1 MIMKTIK
8 ILGKNREE
16 IEKQARDKY
25 GENYFIISI
34 RELSR
39 KNIFG
44 IIKKE
49 FEVSIGVLEQY

>member
-1 MIMKTIK
+1 MIKKKIK
-8 ILGKNREE
+8 IFVKNRKKKK
-16 IEKQARDKY
+16 KQARDKY

>member
-1 MIMKTIK
+1 MKTIK
-8 ILGKNREE
+8 IFGKNRTE

-25 GENYFIISI
+25 GENYFIISV
-34 RELSR
+34 RENKR

-44 IIKKE
+44 IVRKE

>member
-1 MIMKTIK
+1 MKTIK
-8 ILGKNREE
+8 IFVKNREE

-25 GENYFIISI
+25 GESYFIISV
-34 RELSR
+34 RESKR

-44 IIKKE
+44 MIKKE

>member
-1 MIMKTIK
+1 MKTIT
-8 ILGKNREE
+8 IFGKNREE
-16 IEKQARDKY
+16 IEKQARNKY

-34 RELSR
+34 NELSR

-44 IIKKE
+44 FIKKE

>member
-1 MIMKTIK
+1 MKTIT
-8 ILGKNREE
+8 IFGKNREE

-49 FEVSIGVLEQY
+49 FEVSIGILEQY

>member
-1 MIMKTIK
+1 MKTIK
-8 ILGKNREE
+8 IFGKNREE

-25 GENYFIISI
+25 GENYLIISI

>member
-1 MIMKTIK
+1 MKTIK

>member
-1 MIMKTIK
+1 MKTIK
-8 ILGKNREE
+8 IFGKNREE

-44 IIKKE
+44 VIKKE